1 MSQVN
6 VSFSDDLS
14 AWAESRAAEARLG
27 SAGAYPAELLRRDR
41 HDADTRARLL
51 AAIDEGLA
59 SPEVDT
65 TIEDIIAE
73 RRGLQAAG

>member
-1 MSQVN
+1 MSLVN
-6 VSFSDDLS
+6 VLLPDDLS
-14 AWAESRAAEARLG
+14 AWAEARAAEARLG
-27 SAGAYPAELLRRDR
+27 GVGAYLAELLRRDR
-41 HDADTRARLL
+41 HDAERRVALL

-73 RRGLQAAG
+73 RRGLQAAE